1 MRTIRNSIYKPG
13 EIRYIGGRPISLNN
27 APMYVC
33 ICHAVTDR
41 DIRSCI
47 EEGASSMR
55 ELRQQLCV
63 GTQCGKCACHVR
75 ALLQEAKNDSG
86 PALQSAGCAA

>member
-1 MRTIRNSIYKPG
+1 
-13 EIRYIGGRPISLNN
+13 
-27 APMYVC
+27 MYVC

-47 EEGASSMR
+47 EDGAASMR
-55 ELRQQLCV
+55 ELRAELKV

-75 ALLQEAKNDSG
+75 AMLEQEASANADSAQFA
-86 PALQSAGCAA
+86 PAGAPA